1 MRKPRKP
8 PSFNE
13 LIRNIDGETLLRITE
28 AVEGPTHRGKYLHWD
43 EILNRRPPDGL
54 THEEWWLRLKWYRT
68 SQYKSI
74 PLYDLHGRTFRFAKP
89 EEADRLLNG
98 ITQRASGSIG
108 APDQVTNE
116 VTRNRYLVRSLMEE
130 GITSSLLE
138 GASTTRDQAKEM
150 LQTKRE
156 PRNQAERMVLNNYQ
170 AMQFIIEL
178 GQERLTPELVLQL
191 YKIVTRNTLDDPT
204 ASGRLRLPGER
215 INVVDTRDDTVLH
228 DPPAAEE
235 LPDRM
240 KAMCDFANG
249 ESPSGWID
257 PVLRSI
263 MLHFWLA
270 YDHPFI
276 DGNGRCARALFY
288 WSMLQHNYWLCQFIS
303 ISNIILN
310 APAKYARSFLYTE
323 SDDND
328 LTYFLLAQLDIIRR
342 AIDSLHEYLDRKTG
356 AQRDLERRLRL
367 SAVLN
372 TRQLEVIAH
381 ALRHPN
387 AQYDI
392 QNHRARFDVVYQTAR
407 ADLLDLEDQG
417 MLEKRKI
424 GRTFYF
430 YPADDLE
437 SRLRSVTARR

>member
-1 MRKPRKP
+1 MKKPRNP
-8 PSFNE
+8 PSFHE
-13 LIRNIDGETLLRITE
+13 LVGKVDGETIIRITS
-28 AVEGPTHRGKYLHWD
+28 AVEGPTHNKKYLHWD
-43 EILNRRPPDGL
+43 EILNRSPPESL
-54 THEEWWLRLKWYRT
+54 THEEWWLGLKWYRT

-74 PLYDLHGRTFRFAKP
+74 PLCDQHGEAFRFAKP
-89 EEADRLLNG
+89 EEADRLLND
-98 ITQRASGSIG
+98 ITRRASGSIG

-150 LQTKRE
+150 LRSNRR
-156 PRNQAERMVLNNYQ
+156 PRNQGEQMVLNNYQ

-178 GQERLTPELVLQL
+178 GQERLTPELVLRL
-191 YKIVTRNTLDDPT
+191 HEIVTRDTLDDNT
-204 ASGRLRLPGER
+204 ACGRLRRPGER
-215 INVVDTRDDTVLH
+215 IRVIDDRDNTVLH
-228 DPPAAEE
+228 DPPAAKE

-249 ESPSGWID
+249 KTPSGWID

-270 YDHPFI
+270 YDHPFK

-310 APAKYARSFLYTE
+310 APAKYARYFLYTE

-342 AIDSLHEYLDRKTG
+342 AIDSLHDYLDRKVG

-367 SAVLN
+367 GSVLN
-372 TRQLEVIAH
+372 TRQIEVLAH

-387 AQYDI
+387 AQYDFR
-392 QNHRARFDVVYQTAR
+392 NHQARFDVVYQTAR
-407 ADLLDLEDQG
+407 ADLLDLEDKG
-417 MLEKRKI
+417 LLEKRKI
-424 GRTFYF
+424 GRRFYF

-437 SRLRSVTARR
+437 RRLSNT